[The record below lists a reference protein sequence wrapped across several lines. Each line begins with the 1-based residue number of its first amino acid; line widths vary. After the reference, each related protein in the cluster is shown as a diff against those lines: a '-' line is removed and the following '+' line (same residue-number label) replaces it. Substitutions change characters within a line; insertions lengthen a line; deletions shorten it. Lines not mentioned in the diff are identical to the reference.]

1 MSVYIDGDDDD
12 DDDDDDDGQMV
23 RVEIWT
29 LWCLYS
35 Y

>member
-1 MSVYIDGDDDD
+1 MSVYIDD

-23 RVEIWT
+23 GVEIWT